1 MYIITKLTLFNICQY
16 DTVTVPLEQG
26 LIAVCG
32 KNGSGKTTL
41 LRALMYGLT
50 GLVDGSWGT
59 QQALQKD
66 GATVPGFVEVSFV
79 DTTSDSNYMVRR
91 YSVSGPKFPDVVY
104 DMSGSGF
111 KEVAVRRKTVDA
123 FLTDCFGISPA
134 LLFQLCW
141 GRQGQ
146 LDQLLTAP
154 AAFITTFLSAIF
166 DLKHLET
173 LRARLKGEIDT
184 IAGIADPMPEITKL
198 ATEKLELEKYLP
210 TLQESFE
217 AAQKTHSEAVAY
229 ESEMKVKA
237 QSADLVRARE
247 LEQLRV
253 EERRRAAEV
262 QHEFE
267 TVRGYL
273 VKGTQDEL
281 WQKCEAQDA
290 IIQKLDEEI
299 AQLEALVPK
308 QRQQLSDIGSKL
320 DRIAARMDDMANMK
334 EAYDV
339 LAPDDT
345 CTCKLC
351 GAPISNVPEYVERVQ
366 NMCNFDEKDMENFA
380 ARHRE
385 LEEQYTSMQQTIQA
399 EEDLIQQKRRAAGNA
414 RDERHHL
421 AASSAYMQHV
431 ESLQQNRAK
440 QKELEAEGCNTSG
453 VNELRDA
460 TRTREQKAKELHDI
474 AEQLSAAKARIE
486 VIDGILN
493 RLETEKEQYEINAE
507 ARKLLTTLRDVFSQ
521 QRAQARYFTSK
532 IEILNERLAEFMEFT
547 EMPFSLRLNP
557 DTRTFEYTS
566 ADGFVHPACHL
577 SGAQKNIS
585 SVALQMAL
593 VEVVQQ
599 NINLFLFDEPSE
611 ALDVENKYIMAEM
624 FKRMNR
630 MLPSIGGT
638 MLIVSRDEQLIES
651 CENVIDLTTKENSYE
666 ES

>member
-1 MYIITKLTLFNICQY
+1 MFTITKLTLFNICQY

-66 GATVPGFVEVSFV
+66 GASVPGFVEVSFE
-79 DTTSDSNYMVRR
+79 DATADRHYMVRR

-123 FLTDCFGISPA
+123 YLTDCFGISPA

-154 AAFITTFLSAIF
+154 AAFITTFLTAIF

-173 LRARLKGEIDT
+173 IRARLKGEIDT
-184 IAGIADPMPEITKL
+184 IAGIADPMPEIARL
-198 ATEKLELEKYLP
+198 AAEKLGLEKALP
-210 TLQESFE
+210 TMQETFE
-217 AAQKTHSEAVAY
+217 TAQKEHSDAVAH
-229 ESEMKVKA
+229 ESAMKVKA
-237 QSADLVRARE
+237 QSEGLVRARE
-247 LEQLRV
+247 LEQLKV
-253 EERRRAAEV
+253 EERRRDAEV
-262 QHEFE
+262 RHEYE
-267 TVRGYL
+267 VVRGYL
-273 VKGTQDEL
+273 VKGTHDEL
-281 WQKCEAQDA
+281 WKKTEAQDL
-290 IIQKLDEEI
+290 IVHKIDEEI
-299 AQLEALVPK
+299 SQLEALIPK
-308 QRQQLSDIGSKL
+308 QKQMLSDIGSRL

-334 EAYDV
+334 ESYDV
-339 LAPDDT
+339 LAPDET

-351 GAPISNVPEYVERVQ
+351 GAPISNVNEYIERVQ
-366 NMCNFDEKDMENFA
+366 NMCNFDEKDLEDFA

-385 LEEQYTSMQQTIQA
+385 LEEQYTSMQQTIQT
-399 EEDLIQQKRRAAGNA
+399 EESLLQQKRCEAGNA
-414 RDERHHL
+414 RDERQHL
-421 AASSAYMQHV
+421 CASAAYMQHV
-431 ESLQQNRAK
+431 ESLQANRAK
-440 QKELEAEGCNTSG
+440 QKELEEAGCNTSE

-460 TRTREQKAKELHDI
+460 TRIREQKAKALHDV
-474 AEQLSAAKARIE
+474 AEPLAAAKARIE

-493 RLETEKEQYEINAE
+493 RLETEKEQYEINTE

-532 IEILNERLAEFMEFT
+532 IEVLNERLAEFMEFT

-611 ALDVENKYIMAEM
+611 ALDVENKYVMAEM

-638 MLIVSRDEQLIES
+638 MLIVSRDDQLIES

-666 ES
+666 DS